1 MNDYSKTSQK
11 FKEHVSI
18 LNSKMDLIIGK
29 LAFQYDSEQN
39 KKMDFFLEMD
49 DSFHIYSNIKSL
61 FFDDFNSSKRHVAGV
76 LSSAIVDK
84 NNFYFN
90 RIYHKI
96 TVTDFSYS
104 QIQENN
110 LSYKENV
117 FLQKIQ
123 VLPNGENLFES
134 IDHFI
139 KFASQFTNEFDFSIQ
154 INVNDNCEL
163 IDVLICYSDLTNALT
178 YDIPEHNVY
187 IYQVD
192 MFKNLNISGLSGS
205 LSLIELTFCQS
216 VFKDFVD
223 IINSPSHEQII
234 ELFNANKDEYIAIAE
249 MQRI

>member
-1 MNDYSKTSQK
+1 MNEYSKTSPK

-18 LNSKMDLIIGK
+18 LNSKMNLIIDNLG
-29 LAFQYDSEQN
+29 FQYDSEQN
-39 KKMDFFLEMD
+39 KKMDLLLDMD
-49 DSFHIYSNIKSL
+49 DSFHIYSNFKTL
-61 FFDDFNSSKRHVAGV
+61 FLDDVNSFKRHFVCV
-76 LSSAIVDK
+76 VSSAIVDK
-84 NNFYFN
+84 NNFSFN

-96 TVTDFSYS
+96 TVPYFSYS
-104 QIQENN
+104 HTKENN

-123 VLPNGENLFES
+123 ALPNGEYLFES

-163 IDVLICYSDLTNALT
+163 IDVLICYSDQTNALT
-178 YDIPEHNVY
+178 NDIPEHNVY